1 MDFITETPAT
11 PESRQESPPRRTR
24 NEPESD
30 ASTAAEENEKKVIE
44 FAKKQAA
51 AQAAYTKRMEMYY
64 QLPLRARVD
73 TGKNL
78 KNLRPL
84 AVRNAEFC

>member
-1 MDFITETPAT
+1 MDFLSESPAT
-11 PESRQESPPRRTR
+11 TESRQESPRRNR
-24 NEPESD
+24 ND
-30 ASTAAEENEKKVIE
+30 AENDATEEDNDKTVIE

-51 AQAAYTKRMEMYY
+51 EQAAYTKRMEKYY

>member
-1 MDFITETPAT
+1 MDFVTETPAA
-11 PESRQESPPRRTR
+11 PESRQESPRRTR
-24 NEPESD
+24 NEPENN
-30 ASTAAEENEKKVIE
+30 TTTAEENQKKVIE

-51 AQAAYTKRMEMYY
+51 AQVAYTKRMERYY